1 MHALSPRALKRPNS
15 GRQGARALKAGP
27 GRFSTGRGG
36 PSLSPRKD
44 AAAGR
49 IARAVRHANRLNLQ
63 GISGPTMTNALKIAF
78 SDAPKGAP
86 KKTGATGAV
95 ACAIEE
101 GRKLG
106 AAAQRI
112 DEETG
117 GAISRALKVS
127 RFNGKTAESLTVVA
141 PMEAAYSRV
150 YLYGV
155 GRGLELLQ
163 WQDVGGRLAKAL
175 NADGEKEAV
184 ICVDLGAV
192 SAADAAANLAYGALL
207 AGYRFDKYRTKE
219 KASDK
224 PSLKKLSVQSEEP
237 AKARKLYKDLE
248 AVADGVFFTR
258 DLVSEPP
265 NVLYPESF
273 AKELKALEALGVEV
287 EVMGEKKLEKLGM
300 GALLAVG
307 RGSRR
312 ESQVV
317 VMKWNGAGKSS
328 RPLCFV
334 GKGVTFDTGGI
345 SLKPPGG
352 MEEMKWDMGGAGAVS
367 GLMKALAGRKA
378 KANVIGAVGLVENM
392 PDGDAQRPGDVV
404 TSMSGQTIEVINT
417 DAEGRLVL
425 CDVLTYMQKE
435 YKPQLIVDLAT
446 LTGAIIIG
454 LGHEHAGLFCNDD
467 ELAERLHR
475 AGQDSAEKVWRLPM
489 GEDYDK
495 QIKSDIADM
504 KNVGGRP
511 AGSITA
517 AQFLARFID
526 NTKWAHLDIAGMA
539 WSTKEKPTVPKGATG
554 FGVRLLNRFVA
565 DHYG

>member
-1 MHALSPRALKRPNS
+1 MGDTVNV
-15 GRQGARALKAGP
+15 
-27 GRFSTGRGG
+27 T
-36 PSLSPRKD
+36 
-44 AAAGR
+44 
-49 IARAVRHANRLNLQ
+49 
-63 GISGPTMTNALKIAF
+63 F
-78 SDAPKGAP
+78 SDAPKALE
-86 KKTGATGAV
+86 KKGGSARAV
-95 ACAIEE
+95 IVAVEE
-101 GRKLG
+101 GKKLG
-106 AAAQRI
+106 AAAQHV
-112 DEETG
+112 DAETG
-117 GAISRALKVS
+117 GAITRALKVS
-127 RFNGKTAESLTVVA
+127 RFTGKSAESLTIVA
-141 PMEAAYSRV
+141 PSDAAYSRI

-163 WQDVGGRLAKAL
+163 WQDAGGRLVKAL
-175 NADGEKEAV
+175 NGDGEKEAILCLDV
-184 ICVDLGAV
+184 GTREAGE
-192 SAADAAANLAYGALL
+192 AAANAAYGALL
-207 AGYRFDKYRTKE
+207 AGYRFDKYRTQE

-224 PSLKKLSVQSEEP
+224 PSLRKLTVQSAEP
-237 AKARKLYKDLE
+237 AKARKLFKDFE
-248 AVADGVFFTR
+248 AVAAGVFFTR

-273 AKELKALEALGVEV
+273 AAEVKQLADLGVEI

-345 SLKPPGG
+345 SLKPAAG
-352 MEEMKWDMGGAGAVS
+352 MEEMKWDMGGAGTVA

-378 KANVIGAVGLVENM
+378 KANVIGAIGLVENM
-392 PDGDAQRPGDVV
+392 PDGDAQRPGDIVK
-404 TSMSGQTIEVINT
+404 SMSGRTIEVINT

-425 CDVLTYMQKE
+425 CDVLHYVQKQ
-435 YKPQLIVDLAT
+435 YKPQLVVDLAT

-454 LGHEHAGLFCNDD
+454 LGHEHAGLFSNDD
-467 ELAERLHR
+467 ELADQLFN
-475 AGQDSAEKVWRLPM
+475 AGQASSEKVWRLPM

-495 QIKSDIADM
+495 QLKSDCADM

-539 WSTKEKPTVPKGATG
+539 WSSKEKPTVPKGATG

-565 DHYG
+565 DHFG